1 MRRPEVDPHPSPTD
15 PVGASRLATTC
26 LRALADLGRPVEL
39 RELLAR
45 LNPRPAQGDRE
56 EWSSRHR
63 ALLDA
68 VGELRR
74 AQLID
79 VYTEAHGS
87 RAVVQ
92 LADRDDVH
100 QRAWG

>member
-1 MRRPEVDPHPSPTD
+1 M
-15 PVGASRLATTC
+15 A
-26 LRALADLGRPVEL
+26 
-39 RELLAR
+39 
-45 LNPRPAQGDRE
+45 
-56 EWSSRHR
+56 R

>member
-1 MRRPEVDPHPSPTD
+1 MRRRDVDVHHSPTD
-15 PVGASRLATTC
+15 PVGGSRLATTC

-45 LNPRPAQGDRE
+45 LNPRPAQGDRQ
-56 EWSSRHR
+56 EWADRHG

-74 AQLID
+74 ARLIE
-79 VYTEAHGS
+79 VHGETGGS
-87 RAVVQ
+87 GALLE
-92 LADRDDVH
+92 LADRDDVQ
-100 QRAWG
+100 QRAGG